1 MKYSNVEL
9 IILHLIHEKKS
20 LSGYEINRL
29 VEERGYRN
37 WAEIGTS
44 SIYIGLEKL
53 ENKGLVISSLDTQKQ
68 GKGPL
73 PKKYTLTRDGEKTLL
88 EEMRKALTGEA
99 DIPGRFT
106 IGLSG
111 LILFSIEESIV
122 YLGQKKEHLAKQ
134 IASQKD
140 QWEAIGGQKAPFHVW
155 ALFRHT
161 TYMLE
166 KELEFVDQLITD
178 LKNLL

>member
-1 MKYSNVEL
+1 
-9 IILHLIHEKKS
+9 
-20 LSGYEINRL
+20 
-29 VEERGYRN
+29 
-37 WAEIGTS
+37 
-44 SIYIGLEKL
+44 
-53 ENKGLVISSLDTQKQ
+53 
-68 GKGPL
+68 
-73 PKKYTLTRDGEKTLL
+73 L
-88 EEMRKALTGEA
+88 EEMRKALSGKA

-122 YLGQKKEHLAKQ
+122 YLGQKKESLNKQ

-140 QWEAIGGQKAPFHVW
+140 QWEAIGGQKALFHVW

-161 TYMLE
+161 IYMLE
-166 KELEFVDQLITD
+166 KELEFVDQLIAD